1 MTYVASQIVLWII
14 VATLFGFALGWMLN
28 SRRGSPKSKRSKK
41 GKLRGF

>member
-28 SRRGSPKSKRSKK
+28 SRRGSSKSKRSKK
-41 GKLRGF
+41 GKFRGF